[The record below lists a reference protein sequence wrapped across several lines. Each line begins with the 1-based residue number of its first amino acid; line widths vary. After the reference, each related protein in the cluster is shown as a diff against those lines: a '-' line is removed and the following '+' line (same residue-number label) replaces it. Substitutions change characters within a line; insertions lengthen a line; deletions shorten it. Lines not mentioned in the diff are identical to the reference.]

1 MTRMMKRVVSLLLL
15 LLSVSC
21 LDAFTLSPL
30 PSRLASIV
38 SGSQILLSSPTDSFV
53 PEDEDD
59 EEVEPGKMRVSEIKS
74 ELRMRGVKFDD
85 CFDKESLVERL
96 QEARATGRAD
106 PEILNEFNKK
116 KLEENFSGNKVEV
129 TDEDLERMKANDG
142 TLPGGMKPEM
152 LQKLMGNPEI
162 MALLQSPKM
171 QEAMKLMMKSGR
183 EELEN
188 AIKNDPELQQ
198 VVEKLDMVMRGA
210 L

>member
-1 MTRMMKRVVSLLLL
+1 
-15 LLSVSC
+15 
-21 LDAFTLSPL
+21 
-30 PSRLASIV
+30 
-38 SGSQILLSSPTDSFV
+38 V
-53 PEDEDD
+53 PYDEDD

-96 QEARATGRAD
+96 QEARATGKAD

-116 KLEENFSGNKVEV
+116 KLEENFSGKKVEV
-129 TDEDLERMKANDG
+129 TGDDLERMKANDG

-198 VVEKLDMVMRGA
+198 VVEKLDMVMRDA